1 MSRDKYSVI
10 IPTYNEKDNL
20 PIMVF
25 LLDEVFTKHAL
36 DYEIIIVDDNSQ
48 DGTGLIADTLAAHPK
63 WAPSVKVLHRAGKL
77 GLGTAYMEGLGLCTG
92 THIFLMDSDLSH
104 QAKYIPEFIAKMKST
119 KCDIVSG
126 TRYQDRGGVIG
137 WSLFRF
143 LTSQVANFL
152 ADTSLGI
159 GQTDLTGSFRLY
171 KRGTFEKIV
180 KQMFSTG
187 YAFQMEI
194 LCRAKELGLRVE
206 EVPIVFVE
214 RVYQETKFSGGEI
227 KGFLYGVVRLFSH
240 F

>member
-1 MSRDKYSVI
+1 MTTFKYSVI
-10 IPTYNEKDNL
+10 IPTYNERDNL
-20 PIMVF
+20 PIMIF
-25 LLDEVFTKHAL
+25 LLDEVFTSHAL
-36 DYEIIIVDDNSQ
+36 SYEIIIVDDNSQ
-48 DGTGLIADTLAAHPK
+48 DGTGAIADALSLHPK
-63 WAPSVKVLHRAGKL
+63 WAANLRVLHRSGKL
-77 GLGTAYMEGLGLCTG
+77 GLGTAYMEGLVLCTG

-104 QAKYIPEFIAKMKST
+104 QSKYIPQFIATMKST

-126 TRYQDRGGVIG
+126 TRYQERGGVIG

-171 KRGTFEKIV
+171 ERKTFERIV
-180 KQMFSTG
+180 GKMFSTG

-194 LCRAKELGLRVE
+194 LCRAKEMGLRVE

-227 KGFLYGVVRLFSH
+227 KGFLYGVGRLFSY